1 MKYIKIIVI
10 TLIVVISVNFL
21 VNNKAKEEIKIGQ
34 KWVFYYDTLN
44 PFEPKRIDTCTI
56 LKIKGDYVLIK
67 NNNIITSCKKDLI
80 IKLYEKI

>member
-34 KWVFYYDTLN
+34 KWVYYDTLN

-67 NNNIITSCKKDLI
+67 KNNIITSREKDLI
-80 IKLYEKI
+80 VSLYEKI